1 LAPAI
6 LTAVRF
12 VILVLL
18 CLALVS
24 CKFEKK
30 PEKTQEEVAAE
41 ALPENIG
48 DKTAPVAIK
57 ALRGAKEVKKRID
70 GQRKEDSKVLKESN

>member
-1 LAPAI
+1 
-6 LTAVRF
+6 VRF
-12 VILVLL
+12 VFLVLL
-18 CLALVS
+18 CLALVG
-24 CKFEKK
+24 CKSENK

-70 GQRKEDSKVLKESN
+70 NQRQEDSKVLKESN